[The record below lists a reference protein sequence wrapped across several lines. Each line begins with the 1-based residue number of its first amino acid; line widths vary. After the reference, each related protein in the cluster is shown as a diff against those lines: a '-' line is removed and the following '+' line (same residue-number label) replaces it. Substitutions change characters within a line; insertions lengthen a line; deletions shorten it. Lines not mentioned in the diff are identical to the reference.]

1 VSTIYLKSTTPG
13 KMWGVSYHK
22 APGRNA
28 VFTATEGTLEKHASG
43 FTSFSF
49 VLFEA
54 KSVSQSILGAATAK
68 RKEFAYK
75 ALLAKMKEQGL
86 LAEAA

>member
-1 VSTIYLKSTTPG
+1 MSTIYLKSSTPG
-13 KMWGVSYHK
+13 KTWGIGYHK

-28 VFTATEGTLEKHASG
+28 AFTATEGTLEKHDTG

-54 KSVSQSILGAATAK
+54 KSVRQLILGTATAK
-68 RKEFAYK
+68 RKEL
-75 ALLAKMKEQGL
+75 ALKTLIASMKEQGL